1 MILERK
7 SYNHTN
13 KTTVICISGWLDPLL
28 ERISQNPKTVTSP
41 AIDHIDS
48 STFEYISQDPKDL
61 QIGGFDW
68 SLRFIW
74 RPIPHYLKAKRQ
86 NVMTPV
92 ETPTIAGGLFAI
104 NTKFFKD
111 LGYYDEGF
119 DIWGGENLEL
129 SFKVWMCGGSLEIVP
144 CSHVGHIFRERFP
157 YYTTKG
163 SFKRNSVR
171 LAEVMLNI

>member
-1 MILERK
+1 ME
-7 SYNHTN
+7 
-13 KTTVICISGWLDPLL
+13 PLL
-28 ERISQNPKTVTSP
+28 QRISQNPKTVTSP
-41 AIDHIDS
+41 VIDHIDS

-86 NVMTPV
+86 NVMAPV